1 MPVDLTVFNGVT
13 ATGGGGEFGCFERG
27 RDDRVAREFWHQP
40 PSTDP
45 SPGGPPG
52 EPSAVHV
59 FGYVLR
65 HTLGTLN
72 TTYAP
77 ALGSAGTV
85 VPDIRP
91 WTPPLPSTFYVGAP
105 DTISTGRPPFPWLPW
120 NNRPYVSPTELLLV
134 PRSSSSWLLRDFSTC
149 SAAPGPASA
158 YDNPLGRFH
167 HLLNFFH
174 QSDPNLAAP
183 NAANLYRVFE
193 YLRVQPKFAGTET
206 LLNPSTTA
214 PHFGSPHPYAPLPLP
229 VPGLSGMEMFHPPF
243 NWISAYR
250 EPGRIN
256 LNTIYDER
264 VWNAIWAG
272 HQTISFSDFVDNRRG
287 YGASGGNLFALD
299 PASSV
304 PTFFANP
311 YRATGSALLVPPRD
325 NNGDGNETELARL
338 EVDSSLLRTNRIP
351 YGPTAPAGTD
361 VPRYLNAFTDL
372 PRNSD
377 RNPYFS
383 YQALQRLSNLVTCRS
398 NVYALWLTIG
408 YFEVE
413 GVNAAGQPIL
423 GQEVGLDTGTVRR
436 HRAFYIIDRSIPVAF
451 EPGQNHNV
459 DKCVVLRRMIE

>member
-1 MPVDLTVFNGVT
+1 
-13 ATGGGGEFGCFERG
+13 
-27 RDDRVAREFWHQP
+27 
-40 PSTDP
+40 
-45 SPGGPPG
+45 
-52 EPSAVHV
+52 
-59 FGYVLR
+59 
-65 HTLGTLN
+65 
-72 TTYAP
+72 
-77 ALGSAGTV
+77 
-85 VPDIRP
+85 
-91 WTPPLPSTFYVGAP
+91 
-105 DTISTGRPPFPWLPW
+105 
-120 NNRPYVSPTELLLV
+120 
-134 PRSSSSWLLRDFSTC
+134 LRDFSTC
-149 SAAPGPASA
+149 SPAPGPASA

-174 QSDPNLAAP
+174 QSDPNLATP

-193 YLRVQPKFAGTET
+193 YLRVLPKFAGTET

-214 PHFGSPHPYAPLPLP
+214 PHFGSNAA
-229 VPGLSGMEMFHPPF
+229 GTEMLHPPF
-243 NWISAYR
+243 NQVSAYR

-272 HQTISFSDFVDNRRG
+272 HQTISFNDFVDNRRG
-287 YGASGGNLFALD
+287 YGATGGNMFALD
-299 PASSV
+299 PASGV

-325 NNGDGNETELARL
+325 NNDDGNETELARL

-361 VPRYLNAFTDL
+361 VPRYLNAFGDL

-413 GVNAAGQPIL
+413 WKQHPVTGQWQWEL
-423 GQEVGLDTGTVRR
+423 GQEVGIDTGTVQR

-459 DKCVVLRRMIE
+459 DKCVVLRRFIE